1 MRRLDA
7 ALELWG
13 RDGAFQDNL
22 RSAVREGGV
31 KPPHSKALRAFSWFL
46 GAPQPTGM
54 SDCTEGAGL
63 TPDSNAVHPHRF
75 IPFVIFTVSGLLL
88 YEPAFFAFNRS
99 GWFPI
104 ATFVGI
110 PLLFAA
116 VLASLRRSRRFLHY
130 APACFSFWMASVALF
145 FLWLLDESPARW
157 LGLHPESPPGRAIG
171 KLADVA
177 VMMVTFTILTRL
189 FRTSFG
195 SIYLQK
201 GRLRLGLAIGLIGFA
216 GMATFGVLEARALG
230 IGMSRILGWT
240 PWLLIFV
247 LANGF
252 FEELMFRG
260 VFLKKFEPL
269 AGTHLSNL
277 ATALVFAIGH
287 AGVTYTSSI
296 LPFVGITFV
305 FALVAGFVMQKTEAV
320 WGSALFHAGADVVIM
335 IGIFAGVKT

>member
-1 MRRLDA
+1 MTADSDAPHLPRL
-7 ALELWG
+7 
-13 RDGAFQDNL
+13 
-22 RSAVREGGV
+22 
-31 KPPHSKALRAFSWFL
+31 
-46 GAPQPTGM
+46 
-54 SDCTEGAGL
+54 C
-63 TPDSNAVHPHRF
+63 
-75 IPFVIFTVSGLLL
+75 PFVIFTVSGLLL
-88 YEPAFFAFNRS
+88 YEPAFFEFNSR

-104 ATFVGI
+104 AIFVGT

-116 VLASLRRSRRFLHY
+116 VMGSLRRSRRFSNY
-130 APACFSFWMASVALF
+130 EPAFFSYWMASVVMFL
-145 FLWLLDESPARW
+145 LWLLDESPARW
-157 LGLHPESPPGRAIG
+157 LGLDPESPPGRAVG
-171 KLADVA
+171 KLSDVA
-177 VMMVTFTILTRL
+177 VLVITVTILTKL

-201 GRLRLGLAIGLIGFA
+201 GRLRLGLAIGLVGFA

-230 IGMSRILGWT
+230 IGMNRILGWT

-252 FEELMFRG
+252 FEELMLRG

-269 AGTHLSNL
+269 LGTLLSNL

-296 LPFVGITFV
+296 LPFIAMAFI
-305 FALVAGFVMQKTEAV
+305 FALIAGFVMQKTDAL